1 MKPLIELS
9 IKLFAAYLV
18 LSNSSYVINLALWRN
33 DGDLLINEAVIW
45 VPIIGYLIIPLI
57 MGVILWFMS
66 PRIADRLDYSDSP
79 SISEKGVIS
88 AGAFVVGLYWLLHSI
103 GVVLGQYVSQQT
115 INWGHVVVFVMSF
128 FLIFSGQAIVVAY
141 IKLRRFGDSE

>member
-18 LSNSSYVINLALWRN
+18 LSNSSYVINLALWSN
-33 DGDLLINEAVIW
+33 DDDLSINEAVIW
-45 VPIIGYLIIPLI
+45 LPIIGYLVIPLI
-57 MGVILWFMS
+57 IGVSLWFMS

-88 AGAFVVGLYWLLHSI
+88 AGTFVVGLYWLLHSI
-103 GVVLGQYVSQQT
+103 GVVLGQY
-115 INWGHVVVFVMSF
+115 
-128 FLIFSGQAIVVAY
+128 SGQ
-141 IKLRRFGDSE
+141 